1 MCIVTNS
8 ERMAWTRPAPRPAAS
23 NQPQEAQHAPSM
35 EEERQRRRGEQTDG
49 HGQHLPQHAPA
60 DGGTASTQPARLLN
74 LPHLSGQP
82 QPMPRR
88 RPSSYLPAIPPTRST
103 PPARRH
109 QRPAVQM
116 ETDRQTGARREGEEG
131 DKAREKEKRKNGQ
144 RHAVKVIYT
153 EPRPICHQEEPP
165 ALPPSS
171 RVRLSPSRCRLP
183 CCRRCNSAFGEFAE
197 PGRIFAR
204 LQTGEPRPAS
214 ALPTSDRGSLYI
226 FKLPA
231 NPTD

>member
-1 MCIVTNS
+1 
-8 ERMAWTRPAPRPAAS
+8 
-23 NQPQEAQHAPSM
+23 
-35 EEERQRRRGEQTDG
+35 
-49 HGQHLPQHAPA
+49 
-60 DGGTASTQPARLLN
+60 
-74 LPHLSGQP
+74 
-82 QPMPRR
+82 MPRR
-88 RPSSYLPAIPPTRST
+88 RPSSHLPAIPPTRST

-144 RHAVKVIYT
+144 RHAIKVIYT
-153 EPRPICHQEEPP
+153 EPRPICHQDEPP
-165 ALPPSS
+165 ALPLSS

-204 LQTGEPRPAS
+204 LQTGEPRPPQPCPPVTGGAS
-214 ALPTSDRGSLYI
+214 TFSDFRPILQIDSVPFIPHASHIFTSAVISV
-226 FKLPA
+226 FSP
-231 NPTD
+231 

>member
-1 MCIVTNS
+1 
-8 ERMAWTRPAPRPAAS
+8 
-23 NQPQEAQHAPSM
+23 
-35 EEERQRRRGEQTDG
+35 
-49 HGQHLPQHAPA
+49 
-60 DGGTASTQPARLLN
+60 
-74 LPHLSGQP
+74 
-82 QPMPRR
+82 MPRR
-88 RPSSYLPAIPPTRST
+88 RPSSHLPAIPPTRST

-144 RHAVKVIYT
+144 RHAIKVIYT
-153 EPRPICHQEEPP
+153 EPRPICHQDEPP
-165 ALPPSS
+165 ALPLSS

-226 FKLPA
+226 FRLPA